1 MVTPGSYDEASV
13 ANELS
18 QTSLFAFCFL
28 STVEL
33 VSGERMFI
41 STASNC
47 TAHRK
52 GITMQKLLNSILR
65 FWLCAVIVS
74 GVPVMTVLGQ
84 NQTTK
89 PVVTP
94 AGGQETC
101 DGALDIVP
109 SKSATFQRKRR
120 LAAKKATTK
129 PEPKSEN
136 KTVR

>member
-1 MVTPGSYDEASV
+1 
-13 ANELS
+13 
-18 QTSLFAFCFL
+18 
-28 STVEL
+28 
-33 VSGERMFI
+33 
-41 STASNC
+41 
-47 TAHRK
+47 
-52 GITMQKLLNSILR
+52 MQKLLNSILR